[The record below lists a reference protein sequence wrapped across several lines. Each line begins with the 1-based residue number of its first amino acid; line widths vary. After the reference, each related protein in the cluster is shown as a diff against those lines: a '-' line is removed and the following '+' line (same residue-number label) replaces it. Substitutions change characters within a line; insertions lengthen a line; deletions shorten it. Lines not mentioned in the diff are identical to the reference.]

1 MTAGGSRHVVRVAD
15 RDGVLELGFD
25 DFLKY
30 TTRANIIAAALI
42 TRVAELGFRLL
53 SPGEPVWRRDLYW
66 RLGFPGAGLVDCV
79 ELLSHAVREGRCL
92 QQPVFDHPQAPLSLN
107 GQLLF
112 EIGYRGKTARIWP
125 DHRSS
130 TTSSGI
136 RCAPGKTPPTA
147 PTGKPFSLTR
157 RARLHRSSPCRKTFC
172 CTSGRQ
178 RRGKTE

>member
-1 MTAGGSRHVVRVAD
+1 MRTGESPHVVRVAD

-42 TRVAELGFRLL
+42 TRVAGLGFRLL

-92 QQPVFDHPQAPLSLN
+92 VEALARGPLFAAGLDVYEHEPAVHP
-107 GQLLF
+107 GLLGL
-112 EIGYRGKTARIWP
+112 ENVVLLPHIGSAE
-125 DHRSS
+125 
-130 TTSSGI
+130 
-136 RCAPGKTPPTA
+136 AE
-147 PTGKPFSLTR
+147 TR
-157 RARLHRSSPCRKTFC
+157 RAMAMLAADNVVALLE
-172 CTSGRQ
+172 GRPLL
-178 RRGKTE
+178 TPV

>member
-1 MTAGGSRHVVRVAD
+1 MTAGESRHVVRVAD

-42 TRVAELGFRLL
+42 TRVAGLGFRLL

-92 QQPVFDHPQAPLSLN
+92 QQPVFDHPQAPFSVN
-107 GQLLF
+107 GQLFF
-112 EIGYRGKTARIWP
+112 EIAYRGKTVRIWP
-125 DHRSS
+125 DPSVFDDEFRHQVR
-130 TTSSGI
+130 TWQD
-136 RCAPGKTPPTA
+136 APDSANREAFLAYKAGKA
-147 PTGKPFSLTR
+147 AQILSLPEKQL
-157 RARLHRSSPCRKTFC
+157 LHA
-172 CTSGRQ
+172 
-178 RRGKTE
+178 EEA